1 MEKLL
6 IEKTFQT
13 PYVLFDPQSNTYE
26 ITGNSF
32 PNNAL
37 RFYVPILD
45 WFTRYFLKEKKEV
58 RLQVHIYY
66 QNSSSKKMFTE
77 MMKLLD
83 DFHKEG
89 KAIQLDWYYYSDDE
103 DLLLSGTHIQKD
115 VSFPVHLLPKQPE
128 ADTPAK

>member
-13 PYVLFDPQSNTYE
+13 PYVLLDPKSNTYE

-45 WFTRYFLKEKKEV
+45 WFTRYFLNEKKEV
-58 RLQVHIYY
+58 RLQVHIHY

-83 DFHKEG
+83 DFYKEG
-89 KAIQLDWYYYSDDE
+89 KAIQLDWNYYSDDE
-103 DLLLSGTHIQKD
+103 DMLLSGTHIQKE
-115 VSFPVHLLPKQPE
+115 VSFPVHLVPKQPDPDKE
-128 ADTPAK
+128 